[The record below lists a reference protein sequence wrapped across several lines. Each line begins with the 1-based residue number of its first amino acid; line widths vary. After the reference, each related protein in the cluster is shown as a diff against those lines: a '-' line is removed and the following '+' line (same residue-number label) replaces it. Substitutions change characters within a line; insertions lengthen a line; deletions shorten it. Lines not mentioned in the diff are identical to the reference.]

1 VVFGKLSCVFTQAFA
16 LPAFEFLDMPQHG
29 IPIEVNERLRSG
41 DASALGDL
49 FTLCQE
55 RLRQMVHFRLDRRL
69 IRRIDVDDVL
79 QDAYIDAE
87 SRLAHFA
94 KTDAD
99 ASPYVWLRMITLQT
113 LIDAH
118 RRHLGA
124 QARDVSREQSV
135 HMRGDQST
143 RHSMAQL
150 LVGQL
155 TSPSQ
160 AVQRAEAI
168 EQIQSA
174 LEQMNLI
181 DQEILALRNFEEL
194 TNTEVSEVLGIESGA
209 ASLRY
214 IRALK
219 RLQKVMSQYPDS
231 ERTW

>member
-1 VVFGKLSCVFTQAFA
+1 
-16 LPAFEFLDMPQHG
+16 M
-29 IPIEVNERLRSG
+29 
-41 DASALGDL
+41 
-49 FTLCQE
+49 LCRD

-69 IRRIDVDDVL
+69 IRRIDIDDVL

-87 SRLAHFA
+87 TRLPHFG
-94 KTDAD
+94 KTDVD
-99 ASPYVWLRMITLQT
+99 ASPYVWIRMVTLQT
-113 LIDAH
+113 LLDAH
-118 RRHLGA
+118 RRHLGT

-135 HMRGDQST
+135 ST
-143 RHSMAQL
+143 RSDQTTLNSMAQL

-168 EQIQSA
+168 EQIQAA
-174 LEQMNLI
+174 LEQMSAL

-194 TNTEVSEVLGIESGA
+194 SNTEVSEVLGIETGT

-219 RLQKVMSQYPDS
+219 RLLQVMSQYPES
-231 ERTW
+231 GRSW

>member
-1 VVFGKLSCVFTQAFA
+1 MHS
-16 LPAFEFLDMPQHG
+16 HG
-29 IPIEVNERLRSG
+29 IPLELTERLRGGST
-41 DASALGDL
+41 AALGE
-49 FTLCQE
+49 LCMLCRD

-69 IRRIDVDDVL
+69 IRRIDIDDVL

-87 SRLAHFA
+87 TRLPHFG
-94 KTDAD
+94 KTDLD
-99 ASPYVWLRMITLQT
+99 ASPYVWIRMVTLQT
-113 LIDAH
+113 LLDAH
-118 RRHLGA
+118 RRHLGT

-135 HMRGDQST
+135 ST
-143 RHSMAQL
+143 RSDQTTLNSMAQL

-168 EQIQSA
+168 EQIQAA
-174 LEQMNLI
+174 LEQMSAL

-194 TNTEVSEVLGIESGA
+194 SNTEVSEVLGIETGT

-219 RLQKVMSQYPDS
+219 RLQQVMSQYPES
-231 ERTW
+231 GRSW